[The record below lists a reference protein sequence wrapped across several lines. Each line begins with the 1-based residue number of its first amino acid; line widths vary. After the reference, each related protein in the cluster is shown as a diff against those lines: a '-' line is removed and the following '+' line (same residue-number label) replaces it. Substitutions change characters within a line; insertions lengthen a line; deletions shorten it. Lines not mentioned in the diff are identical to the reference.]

1 MSWRSLSAT
10 AGAAL
15 VALTLNASQGEA
27 QRWRGRNAWPEPK
40 FTVEVYGGIASFGE
54 FLEQYA
60 IDIDDEDIVLFDGII
75 GQRELRAGN
84 AFTLGAAIAYRVWDK
99 TDARLGFTWAH
110 SELKYEDDTGLNL
123 DFLDDDDLAD
133 FNVYVLS
140 LEVLRFIFDHTC
152 RLNPYLVAGI
162 NGAWWHLDDVVNF
175 VVGVG
180 FPRDGFVTSD
190 QTQFRFGGS
199 AGLGLQYRISP
210 QFSARLEVDAFGLGN
225 PFDGENAWVPVT
237 GVTFDEPSHVAM
249 GRYTLHVTYS
259 FGRRR

>member
-1 MSWRSLSAT
+1 MSWSALSAT
-10 AGAAL
+10 AGAVL
-15 VALTLNASQGEA
+15 VAITLTPDRGDA

-60 IDIDDEDIVLFDGII
+60 INIEDEDIVLFDGII

-84 AFTLGAAIAYRVWDK
+84 AFTLGVAFAYRAWDK
-99 TDARLGFTWAH
+99 TDARLGFTWAG
-110 SELKYEDDTGLNL
+110 SELNYEDDTGLNL
-123 DFLDDDDLAD
+123 DFLDEDDVAD

-140 LEVLRFIFDHTC
+140 LELLRFIFDHTR
-152 RLNPYLVAGI
+152 RLNAYAVGGV
-162 NGAWWHLDDVVNF
+162 NGAWWHLDDVVDF
-175 VVGVG
+175 
-180 FPRDGFVTSD
+180 FFDDGFIEDGFITAD
-190 QTQFRFGGS
+190 QTQFRLGAS

-210 QFSARLEVDAFGLGN
+210 QFSARLEVDVFGLGN

-237 GVTFDEPSHVAM
+237 GVTFDERSHVAV
-249 GRYTLHVTYS
+249 GRYTLNVTYS